1 MPPRNRLVATL
12 LLGLALGALPV
23 ACGSD
28 SVKSPFGPGAGG
40 GGGEAG
46 LQGDAGFRLDIDAG
60 NEVDPTLGGPCEDD
74 GQCDDRVDCTHDSCD
89 SALGRCRFS
98 PDDTTCDD
106 GVYCDGAERCDVR
119 GGCVGG
125 EVVACSDNTTCTID
139 VCVED
144 TQSCRHDPRD
154 ADGDGDPTRNCGGQD
169 CDDNDP
175 LVGSSQS
182 EVCGNGKDDN
192 CDGSIDEPHCV
203 APEYD
208 TCKTA
213 LEVTEPGFYD
223 LDLTATALD
232 NPTACATEMAG
243 FRDAVLQLVVPDDG
257 PFDVDVTAKLDSGK
271 LALGTADSCGDLAS
285 ASCEPSFVAPE
296 GASVARLMLRGL
308 SAGKYPLYVAADS
321 EAIVQVHVEWRAA
334 EPQTGELCED
344 AVPLTAGGPPV
355 SFRLPGYAV
364 DVPSACQP
372 LTGDA
377 FVTFTLE
384 QPSDITLIA
393 EAQND
398 LGMPVLSLLDEQCK
412 KELTCR
418 RSQPGRLFERNLAAG
433 TYRAMVAGTGPDDV
447 SVRLETGPVT
457 EAPPGEGCDAALP
470 LESGVEQVLDL
481 QNHEDAVSPKCLA
494 GAPDA
499 TFEFKL
505 EGTRDVALVGR
516 FSDGDQGGVSLANAS
531 CSANTACSVGFGTQR
546 TLRYGLGSGT
556 YRAIIES
563 AAGNPVGLSW
573 FERPA
578 VAAVTVPFA
587 DNCDELVT
595 IPEVGG
601 RFSGNTSNAF
611 ADFQGGCDVGGQSE
625 GGAPD
630 QMLKLSLSSA
640 RRVIF
645 DMQGS
650 AYATML
656 SVRQGQFCP
665 GVELPFACAPGYP
678 ASRSYLDL
686 DLQAGDYFVQIDGY
700 DGASGAWKLD
710 VFTAPL

>member
-1 MPPRNRLVATL
+1 LAL
-12 LLGLALGALPV
+12 LLGLGLGAIPV

-28 SVKSPFGPGAGG
+28 SVKSSFGPGAGG

-46 LQGDAGFRLDIDAG
+46 LHGDAGFRLDIDAG
-60 NEVDPTLGGPCEDD
+60 EEVDPTLGGPCEDD

-89 SALGRCRFS
+89 TALGRCRS
-98 PDDTTCDD
+98 EPDDTRCDD

-119 GGCVGG
+119 DGCVGG

-139 VCVED
+139 VCVEE

-154 ADGDGDPTRNCGGQD
+154 ADADGDPTRNCGGQD

-175 LVGSSQS
+175 LVSSAQS

-192 CDGSIDEPHCV
+192 CDGSVDEQGCV
-203 APEYD
+203 APEFD

-213 LEVTEPGFYD
+213 LTVTESGYYD
-223 LDLTATALD
+223 IDLTATALD
-232 NPTACATEMAG
+232 NPTTCATEAGG
-243 FRDAVLQLVVPDDG
+243 FRDAVLELVVPDGG

-271 LALGTADSCGDLAS
+271 LSLGTAESCGDLAS
-285 ASCEPSFVAPE
+285 ASCVPSFVAPL
-296 GASVARLMLRGL
+296 GATVARLLLRGL
-308 SAGKYPLYVAADS
+308 TAGKYPIYVAADN
-321 EAIVQVHVEWRAA
+321 EAIAQVHVDFRPA
-334 EPQTGELCED
+334 EAQPGDLCED
-344 AVPLTAGGPPV
+344 AVPLAAGGAPV
-355 SFRLPGYAV
+355 LFRLPGYAE
-364 DVPSACQP
+364 DVASACQP

-377 FVTFTLE
+377 FVSFTLE

-398 LGMPVLSLLDEQCK
+398 LGLPVLSLLDDKCK
-412 KELTCR
+412 TELTCR

-433 TYRAMVAGTGPDDV
+433 TYRVLVAGTGPDDV

-457 EAPPGEGCDAALP
+457 DAPPGEGCDAALP
-470 LESGVEQVLDL
+470 LVSGVEQVLDL
-481 QNHEDAVSPKCLA
+481 QNHEDAVAPKCLA

-499 TFEFKL
+499 SFEFKL
-505 EGTRDVALVGR
+505 KGARDVALIGR
-516 FSDGDQGGVSLANAS
+516 FADGDEGAVSLANGS
-531 CSANTACSVGFGTQR
+531 CSANSACSTGLGTQR
-546 TLRYGLGSGT
+546 TLRYGLAAGT
-556 YRAIIES
+556 YRAVIES
-563 AAGNPVGLSW
+563 ARGNPVGLSW

-595 IPEVGG
+595 IPELGG

-611 ADFQGGCDVGGQSE
+611 PDFSGGCDVGGQSE

-630 QMLKLSLSSA
+630 QILKLSLSVA